1 MLTNQ
6 QIECIENLVV
16 GTMTVAEV
24 ANKVGCTSRVIY
36 KWKNNGEFKAEL
48 DKRSLEFKSGIIQEA
63 QDLLTS
69 KLGVAIS
76 NIVDIA
82 NDKNTSDKVRLDANQ
97 YLVNRILGN
106 TTTKIEQSIDNN
118 KDDNSVN
125 IDALIDDI
133 IDNEDNV
140 IELDNLA
147 K

>member
-48 DKRSLEFKSGIIQEA
+48 DKRSLDFKSGIIQEA

-69 KLGVAIS
+69 KLGVAIK

-106 TTTKIEQSIDNN
+106 TTTKIEQNITDSKDDTYIDIDNLL
-118 KDDNSVN
+118 DD
-125 IDALIDDI
+125 L
-133 IDNEDNV
+133 EEEQEEV
-140 IELDNLA
+140 IEVAN
-147 K
+147 

>member
-16 GTMTVAEV
+16 GTMTIAEI
-24 ANKVGCTSRVIY
+24 ANKIGCTPRVIY
-36 KWKNNGEFKAEL
+36 KWKNNNEFKAEL

-63 QDLLTS
+63 QNLLTS
-69 KLGVAIS
+69 KLGIAIS

-106 TTTKIEQSIDNN
+106 TTTKVEQNISDNKEDTYIDIDNLL
-118 KDDNSVN
+118 DD
-125 IDALIDDI
+125 L
-133 IDNEDNV
+133 EEEQEEV
-140 IELDNLA
+140 IKIA